1 MSKTYTLLQGS
12 KLLCTLHEVC
22 MMVPYLYASLY
33 VFFVY
38 VLVSILW
45 LLLRS
50 RNIGKNLNNK
60 LQLSDFIKFQ
70 INDGD
75 TLK

>member
-1 MSKTYTLLQGS
+1 MSKTYTLLRGS

-22 MMVPYLYASLY
+22 MMFLYLYASLY